1 MREFV
6 SDRKKRDSARF
17 EFRGEKKRRRD
28 VPKQSRSCRVRNRR
42 ATGDASARARHP
54 SRDSRWLD
62 GDVTAVDRARGDAV
76 RARAR
81 VGSDKLSIRRGR
93 IEMVARPSPL

>member
-42 ATGDASARARHP
+42 ATGDASARARAASVARFAPARRRRHGRGP
-54 SRDSRWLD
+54 
-62 GDVTAVDRARGDAV
+62 RARRRGLCG
-76 RARAR
+76 RARR
-81 VGSDKLSIRRGR
+81 FR
-93 IEMVARPSPL
+93 